1 MGGLSLGGG
10 ISLGYALKNPEKIRK
25 LILIAPYGLT
35 DKILYP
41 QISSWV
47 IKHSAIYDIILNLIL
62 SSKVLLK
69 ANLKRILMNQEL
81 LNDELLNDVKAAGND
96 QGNRRAWNR
105 FQQSEIKNKKLK
117 TCYINELNKLIMP
130 VLLLTGKNDSLVP
143 SKDVERAHALIPD
156 SKLVE
161 LDNCGHWLPR
171 DKSEEFIK
179 ALKNF
184 LG

>member
-1 MGGLSLGGG
+1 
-10 ISLGYALKNPEKIRK
+10 
-25 LILIAPYGLT
+25 
-35 DKILYP
+35 
-41 QISSWV
+41 
-47 IKHSAIYDIILNLIL
+47 
-62 SSKVLLK
+62 
-69 ANLKRILMNQEL
+69 MNQEL